1 MRLCKKPLFMTLRL
15 KHYFFKTSLLII
27 LFLGGSITFLGAQKD
42 YKWEKA
48 PQPTEVIPDA
58 FKTQDAVM
66 IYEHEE
72 LQSKFDLSRKII
84 KRRIKIQT
92 ELGLERYARIVVP
105 KQKYMGISILDAR
118 TIKQDGSVVD
128 LKAKDIKAID
138 VISDDDIFD
147 KDEYYLFKV
156 PGVEVG
162 DEIEMICI
170 YEGYAYYTGGTVTL
184 HSYLPVIKAKYTL
197 RINNGLPFTAAR
209 YNDMPKPIVDN
220 TLNEFRCIWTAKNL
234 PGLFD
239 QRWAIP
245 YNTIPYSIYDIS
257 VPKSGR
263 KKQTQWA
270 GLVKEIDKDFSD
282 IRIRSKKKLNAIY
295 ESIIGAKSS
304 ASKYE
309 QAVAVHDYINKEM
322 RIMNI
327 PDKEQSNG
335 IEYFLEEK
343 KANPDIIFQIYTNLM
358 KRLDLNY
365 SLAIGRNRYLRDFH
379 VDFPSSYQ
387 ITNYLFLIENDQKEL
402 QIFPLKSRSTYYE
415 VNEIPIQLEGS
426 TLYAMNMQEK
436 DSLQFFK
443 IPFSSYKKNKRLRK
457 IRAIVDLE
465 TKGITHM
472 MTETMDGAI
481 STQTRHFY
489 NEASKK
495 GNLEK
500 TFETILDDRIPGAK
514 LKSITSG
521 EMSNKPPF
529 KYKLD
534 YEYELENKVTKLDE
548 DVFKIDIGNWFSH
561 KIQPVKVEG
570 RILDYHPM
578 NSSIDAYNYY
588 LEFKDPIQLANKEN
602 LDIKITNDVG
612 SYELSVNQ
620 IGDNA
625 ISIRSKYIIKKNQIA
640 ADKVQLLGEL
650 NEAVKKAD
658 AEGVLIQL

>member
-1 MRLCKKPLFMTLRL
+1 MTTKL
-15 KHYFFKTSLLII
+15 KHSSPNICI
-27 LFLGGSITFLGAQKD
+27 LFILLLLGSNNLLKAQKD
-42 YKWEKA
+42 YKWEKNA
-48 PQPTEVIPDA
+48 QPTETIPEA
-58 FKTQDAVM
+58 FKDQDAVM

-92 ELGLERYARIVVP
+92 ELGLEKYARIVMP
-105 KQKYMGISILDAR
+105 KQQYMGISILDAR

-138 VISDDDIFD
+138 VVSEDDIFE

-170 YEGYAYYTGGTVTL
+170 YEGYAYYTGGTVSL
-184 HSYLPVIKAKYTL
+184 HSYLPVLKAKYTL

-209 YNDMPKPIVDN
+209 YNDMPKPVVDN

-234 PGLFD
+234 PGLYD

-245 YNTIPYSIYDIS
+245 LNSIPYTIYDIS
-257 VPKSGR
+257 VPKTGR

-270 GLVKEIDKDFSD
+270 GLVKEIDKDHSD

-295 ESIIGAKSS
+295 EKIIGDKSS

-309 QAVAVHDYINKEM
+309 QAVAVHNYINKEM

-327 PDKEQSNG
+327 PDEEQSNG

-343 KANPDIIFQIYTNLM
+343 KANSTIIFQIYKNLM
-358 KRLDLNY
+358 EHLDLNY
-365 SLAIGRNRYLRDFH
+365 SLAIGRNRYYRDFH

-387 ITNYLFLIENDQKEL
+387 ITNYLFLIENDKKEL
-402 QIFPLKSRSTYYE
+402 QIFPLKSRWTYFE
-415 VNEIPIQLEGS
+415 VNEIPTRLEGT
-426 TLYAMNMQEK
+426 TLYAMDMQEK
-436 DSLQFFK
+436 DSLRYFK
-443 IPFSSYKKNKRLRK
+443 IPFSDYKQNKRLRK
-457 IRAIVDLE
+457 IRATVDLE
-465 TKGITHM
+465 TKEMAHTVTEN
-472 MTETMDGAI
+472 MTGAV
-481 STQTRHFY
+481 STQIRHFY
-489 NEASKK
+489 DKASKD
-495 GNLEK
+495 GDLEK
-500 TFETILDDRIPGAK
+500 TFEKILDERIPGAIF
-514 LKSITSG
+514 KSISNG

-529 KYKLD
+529 KYQLD
-534 YEYELENKVTKLDE
+534 YEYELKNKITKLDD
-548 DVFKIDIGNWFSH
+548 DVFKIDIENWFSH
-561 KIQPVKVEG
+561 NIQPVKAEG
-570 RILDYHPM
+570 RVLDYHPM

-588 LEFKDPIQLANKEN
+588 VEFKRPVKLANKEN
-602 LDIKITNDVG
+602 LDIKISNEVG
-612 SYELSVNQ
+612 SYELIVNQ

-625 ISIRSKYIIKKNQIA
+625 ISIRSKYIIKLNHITV
-640 ADKVQLLGEL
+640 DKVQLLDDL
-650 NEAVKKAD
+650 NQAARKAD